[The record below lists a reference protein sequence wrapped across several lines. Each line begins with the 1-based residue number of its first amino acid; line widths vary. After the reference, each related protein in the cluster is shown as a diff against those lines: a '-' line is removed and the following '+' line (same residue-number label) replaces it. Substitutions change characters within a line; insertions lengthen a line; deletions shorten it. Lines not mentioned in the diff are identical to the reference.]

1 MHALT
6 RRDLGRWLGA
16 GVAAAAV
23 RPLLAEAVPAAVRL
37 SANENPY
44 GPSPAALD
52 AMRAACARAWRYP
65 DEAAGRLF
73 DDLSRRL
80 GLPRGWFWLGA
91 GSGGFLRLAAS
102 PYPGRLGV
110 AGRTLEA
117 TPP

>member
-23 RPLLAEAVPAAVRL
+23 RPLLADAVPAAVRL

-65 DEAAGRLF
+65 DEAAGQLT
-73 DDLSRRL
+73 DDLSRL
-80 GLPRGWFWLGA
+80 HGLPRGWFRLGD
-91 GSGGFLRLAAS
+91 GPSAS
-102 PYPGRLGV
+102 PNL
-110 AGRTLEA
+110 AG
-117 TPP
+117 